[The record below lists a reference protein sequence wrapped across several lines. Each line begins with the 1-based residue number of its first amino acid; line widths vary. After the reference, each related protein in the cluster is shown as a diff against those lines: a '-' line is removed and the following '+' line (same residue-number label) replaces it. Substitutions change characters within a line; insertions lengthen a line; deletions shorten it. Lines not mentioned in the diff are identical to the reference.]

1 MIEFIAK
8 VIEMT
13 TNSLKEHGLIKTCLA
28 MMGLLVF
35 FGAVVFLGVLAW
47 QAPEIIRAL
56 QGR

>member
-1 MIEFIAK
+1 MFEFLAK

-13 TNSLKEHGLIKTCLA
+13 TKSLTEHGLIRTCLA
-28 MMGLLVF
+28 LMGLLAF
-35 FGAVVFLGVLAW
+35 CGAVVLLGVLAW